1 MQPSPYTPG
10 EVARTVPGRSVP
22 LGQIEERLSYLS
34 DLQRLVG
41 RIRVDQGPRGVG
53 KTSLLHE
60 ASLMAQRRD
69 ILTIW
74 ATAGEAGGL
83 VTSIAREIDRATG
96 QWSNRQDLGERLRGL
111 DVGVQVGVPG
121 VASVTANWR
130 ADDTP
135 EAGPPAG
142 TRAFEDLLVATHE
155 AAVEHGKKGL
165 VLFIDEIQDADPLS
179 LKLLGY
185 GWQDFQR
192 ERQDLPAAVFAA
204 GLPSSKQV
212 INDAVSPSERFAF
225 KALGDLS
232 QDAAMIA
239 LAGPAREL
247 GVEWHHEAVRAAVE
261 YTKGYPHAVQ
271 LVGSYAWEAAGL
283 PDRGGQITVEHVQHA
298 IGQTR
303 EDLQEL
309 YDSRLSRIRVPS
321 EREFVRVM
329 AALGDGPIHRG
340 DIAQGLGLAP
350 TSISTVRQA
359 LLNAGVIEEA
369 GRGYLQFTVDG
380 FAAFAR
386 QHFGAPAEGLQEA
399 IERSGAE
406 NERRQPPGGGSISG
420 PRGPMR

>member
-10 EVARTVPGRSVP
+10 EVARSVPGRSVP
-22 LGQIEERLSYLS
+22 LGQIEERLAYLS

-60 ASLMAQRRD
+60 ASLMATRRD

-74 ATAGEAGGL
+74 VTAGEASGL
-83 VTSIAREIDRATG
+83 ATSIAREIDRATG
-96 QWSNRQDLGERLRGL
+96 EWSGRRDLTERLRGL
-111 DVGVQVGVPG
+111 DVGLQVGVPG
-121 VASVTANWR
+121 VASVKASWKP
-130 ADDTP
+130 DDLP
-135 EAGPPAG
+135 DAGPPAG
-142 TRAFEDLLVATHE
+142 TREFEDLLVATH
-155 AAVEHGKKGL
+155 AVAVEHGKKGL
-165 VLFIDEIQDADPLS
+165 VLFVDEIQDADLLS

-192 ERQDLPAAVFAA
+192 ERPDLPAAVFAA

-225 KALGDLS
+225 KTLGGLS
-232 QDAAMIA
+232 ADAAMIA

-247 GVEWHHEAVRAAVE
+247 GVEWDHDAVQLAVD

-271 LVGSYAWEAAGL
+271 LLGSYAWEAAAL
-283 PDRGGQITVEHVQHA
+283 PDPGARITRDHVRDAIQH
-298 IGQTR
+298 TDD
-303 EDLQEL
+303 DLQEL

-321 EREFVRVM
+321 ERDFVRVM
-329 AALGDGPIHRG
+329 SALGDGPIHRNA
-340 DIAQGLGLAP
+340 IAHELGQAT
-350 TSISTVRQA
+350 TSISSTRQA

-386 QHFGAPAEGLQEA
+386 QHFGFSTAAERLKE
-399 IERSGAE
+399 EP
-406 NERRQPPGGGSISG
+406 NEDS
-420 PRGPMR
+420 